1 MTTTTFSHIPVLRDA
16 VLELA
21 AVASPKRI
29 IDCTIGGA
37 GHAQALLE
45 RFPDAVLLGIDRDPE
60 AVAVATERLARF
72 GARAQVLHGTFSSLP
87 NLMQSAGWSDA
98 DVILAD
104 FGVSSFQ
111 LDTAAR
117 GFSFR
122 ADAVLDMRMD
132 PSRGVPVYE
141 LIEEMDETELADVIY
156 TLGEERQSRR
166 IARAVVQDKPRTTT
180 ALAELIRRVMPRSKD
195 RIDPATRTF
204 QALRM
209 LVNHELDEINTW
221 LAQAPLSLVQGGVLL
236 AISFHSLEDRAVK
249 LAFRGGASACVCPP
263 TFPVCTCKQVPSLK
277 VLTGK
282 ARVGDETEIAENPR
296 ARSARLRA
304 AQKL

>member
-1 MTTTTFSHIPVLRDA
+1 MVTTFSHIPVLRDA

-21 AVASPKRI
+21 ATAAPKRI
-29 IDCTIGGA
+29 IDCTVGGA
-37 GHAQALLE
+37 GHATALLE
-45 RFPDAVLLGIDRDPE
+45 HFPEASLLGIDRDPE
-60 AVAVATERLARF
+60 AVAIATERLARF
-72 GARAQVLHGTFSSLP
+72 AGRAQVLHGAFSDVHD
-87 NLMQSAGWSDA
+87 LMQSAGWPHADA
-98 DVILAD
+98 ILAD

-122 ADAVLDMRMD
+122 ADAALDMRMD
-132 PSRGVPVYE
+132 PTAGVPVYE
-141 LIEEMDETELADVIY
+141 LIEQMDETQLANVIY

-166 IARAVVQDKPRTTT
+166 IARAVVQDKPRTTQ
-180 ALAELIRRVMPRSKD
+180 ALADIIRRVMPRSKD
-195 RIDPATRTF
+195 KIDPATRTF

-209 LVNHELDEINTW
+209 LVNHELEEINTW
-221 LAQAPLSLVQGGVLL
+221 LAQAPLSLAQGGVLL

-249 LAFRGGASACVCPP
+249 LAFRAGAQTCVCPP
-263 TFPVCTCKQVPSLK
+263 SFPVCTCAKVSTLK
-277 VLTGK
+277 VLTSK
-282 ARVGDETEIAENPR
+282 ARVGDAAEIAKNPR